1 MFYEK
6 SFSITQRL
14 PLSYPQNARILRA
27 FLIFALQ
34 KYRSMSPDQF
44 KQEIDRLQDEFKAL
58 FAKYAPT
65 IAGQTAVSYFKKNFQ
80 NEAWGRVRWQ
90 EVKRR
95 MDPRV
100 KGARASRKI
109 LTGDTG
115 DLARSIEVKAVSKG
129 QVVIW
134 TAPSAFGS
142 KEPYGRVH
150 NEGLRAG
157 RGKGFIM
164 PKRQFMGE
172 SEELNALIISELE
185 RKLKQIANQ

>member
-1 MFYEK
+1 MTPE
-6 SFSITQRL
+6 
-14 PLSYPQNARILRA
+14 
-27 FLIFALQ
+27 
-34 KYRSMSPDQF
+34 QF
-44 KQEIDRLQDEFKAL
+44 KNEIDRLQNEFKDL
-58 FAKYAPT
+58 FDKYGPT
-65 IAGQTAVSYFKKNFQ
+65 IAGKTAVSYFKKNFQ
-80 NEAWGRVRWQ
+80 NEAWGRVRWR

-95 MDPRV
+95 IPGTAAY
-100 KGARASRKI
+100 KSASRHHPARTTREI

-115 DLARSIEVKAVSKG
+115 DLARSIEIKTVSNG

-134 TAPSAFGS
+134 TAPSAFDS

-172 SEELNALIISELE
+172 SEELNTLIISELE
-185 RKLKQIANQ
+185 RKLKQITKQ

>member
-1 MFYEK
+1 
-6 SFSITQRL
+6 
-14 PLSYPQNARILRA
+14 
-27 FLIFALQ
+27 
-34 KYRSMSPDQF
+34 MSPEQF
-44 KQEIDRLQDEFKAL
+44 QQELNRLQSEFKEL
-58 FAKYAPT
+58 FDKHAPT
-65 IAGQTAVSYFKKNFQ
+65 IAGKTAVSYFKKNFQ
-80 NEAWGRVRWQ
+80 NEAWGRVKWQ

-95 MDPRV
+95 TPGTAAYKSASRHHP
-100 KGARASRKI
+100 ARTTRKI

-115 DLARSIEVKAVSKG
+115 DLGRSIEVKAVSKG

-134 TAPSAFGS
+134 TAPSAFVHS

-172 SEELNALIISELE
+172 SEELNALIISEIE
-185 RKLKQIANQ
+185 RKIKEITKQ